1 MLVVKNLLAN
11 AGETGDLGSIPGS
24 GRFPAGGHGNPLH
37 YSCLENPMDRGAWQA
52 TVHGVAKS
60 EMTERLTLSLSL
72 TPASGPWHSLA
83 VSSAWGSLHSWLVAF
98 FHLGFISG
106 VLSSKMPL
114 VSTLIRCSPP
124 TPTLSVHLPRFIAL
138 RVLITLSNDLIY
150 ISHFLFSVCLLYESR
165 ILFCSPLYP
174 QGWEQKHIVG
184 TQYTF
189 VECWKGVGSKRGSP
203 DGERGFGILSSW
215 PC

>member
-1 MLVVKNLLAN
+1 MQETQVWSLGWEDAP
-11 AGETGDLGSIPGS
+11 GE
-24 GRFPAGGHGNPLH
+24 GNGYPLH

-60 EMTERLTLSLSL
+60 ETTEQLTLSLSL

-83 VSSAWGSLHSWLVAF
+83 AFSAWGSLHSWLVAC

-106 VLSSKMPL
+106 ALSSKMPL
-114 VSTLIRCSPP
+114 VSTLICRSPP

-138 RVLITLSNDLIY
+138 RVLITLSNDLTY

-165 ILFCSPLYP
+165 ILFRSPIYP
-174 QGWEQKHIVG
+174 QGWEQKYIVG
-184 TQYTF
+184 TQ
-189 VECWKGVGSKRGSP
+189 
-203 DGERGFGILSSW
+203 
-215 PC
+215 